1 MKPKIKTG
9 ISAIMIIGWIFAGLG
24 SVFLIMGILF
34 LTQSG
39 KEESFKILGLI
50 FGGTGLFFF
59 LIGVIFLILHY
70 NNKSSL
76 KKIVDNG

>member
-39 KEESFKILGLI
+39 KEEAFKMLGLI
-50 FGGTGLFFF
+50 FG
-59 LIGVIFLILHY
+59 
-70 NNKSSL
+70 
-76 KKIVDNG
+76 

>member
-39 KEESFKILGLI
+39 KEEVFKILGLI

-59 LIGVIFLILHY
+59 
-70 NNKSSL
+70 
-76 KKIVDNG
+76 

>member
-24 SVFLIMGILF
+24 SAFLIMGILF

-39 KEESFKILGLI
+39 KEEAFKMLGL
-50 FGGTGLFFF
+50 
-59 LIGVIFLILHY
+59 
-70 NNKSSL
+70 
-76 KKIVDNG
+76 